1 MPVFP
6 LPVARAALYPRHD
19 ALLDLSFLSALDSRV
34 TFTRSGAGATYFN
47 ASGVLTAA
55 AANVVRLDTNPA
67 TLAPAGLLM
76 EESRK
81 NWITNS
87 ADETTGNTV
96 SNVAC
101 LITTSST
108 VAPDGVGHYQLQAG
122 TATTAAHYLAK
133 SASISANTKNTF
145 SFWCIPSGKQYVQ
158 CFLDDGSGSNGA
170 SVNIDTTAMAV
181 VSGPTTFGTGATA
194 SCTVTPGPGSAMR
207 IAFTVNPT
215 SASGTVRA
223 GILQCDVFNT
233 AFGGTSVGN
242 GTSGYLIWG
251 AQLEPGAFATSY
263 IPTSGSAVTRAADV
277 ATIPASLFPAG
288 GTLALNFIMEGET
301 GGAIVPRLFGDGV
314 STNHGVFLSVTGQ
327 LGAYDGGTVS
337 TTANA
342 VTVGAL
348 SKGCTT
354 LPKAAGTASFVLN
367 AGSAGTVALS
377 TGFGAITSWQLMSDE
392 TGSNP
397 ANGWLQRLRYWP
409 RVLDSQ
415 EMQAA
420 TT

>member
-6 LPVARAALYPRHD
+6 LPVARAGLYPRHD

-55 AANVVRLDTNPA
+55 AANVVRLDTNPS

-194 SCTVTPGPGSAMR
+194 SCTVTPGPGPAMR

-251 AQLEPGAFATSY
+251 AQLEPGAFATSH
-263 IPTSGSAVTRAADV
+263 IPTSGSAVTRSADV

-288 GTLALNFIMEGET
+288 GTVALNFILAGEDT
-301 GGAIVPRLFGDGV
+301 GGVPRLFADAV
-314 STNHGVFLSVTGQ
+314 STSHGVVLSTTQQ
-327 LGAYDGGTVS
+327 LGANDGGTITY
-337 TTANA
+337 TTGTA
-342 VTVGAL
+342 TIGAL
-348 SKGCTT
+348 SKGAVV
-354 LPKAAGTASFVLN
+354 LPKAAGTVKTVLN
-367 AGSAGTVALS
+367 AGTAVTASLS

-409 RVLDSQ
+409 RVLDTQ
-415 EMQAA
+415 EMQAV
-420 TT
+420 TS